1 MVSPGFARASTGVTI
16 KVNDGGPL
24 ADGDVV
30 IAVVWIGVGVGVR
43 KGVPA
48 SSDPDERSDKTS
60 VGFEVTGYVPDPL
73 TDPGVNVV
81 SNSDIVGDATVGAD
95 GEVGDTSIEY
105 SASGL
110 DPGGGKKYSAEIII
124 PPISSATT
132 TKSRPNSFWFIPEIV
147 DNGI

>member
-16 KVNDGGPL
+16 KVNDGSPV
-24 ADGDVV
+24 AAGDVV
-30 IAVVWIGVGVGVR
+30 TAVVWIGG
-43 KGVPA
+43 KEVPA
-48 SSDPDERSDKTS
+48 SSDPDKRLDKTS

-73 TDPGVNVV
+73 TDPGGNVV

>member
-16 KVNDGGPL
+16 KVNDGSTV
-24 ADGDVV
+24 AEGDVV
-30 IAVVWIGVGVGVR
+30 TAVVWIGV
-43 KGVPA
+43 KEVPA

-95 GEVGDTSIEY
+95 GEVGDTSLEY

-132 TKSRPNSFWFIPEIV
+132 AKSRPNSFWFIPEIV